1 MQVFLVLSKEN
12 CCRDKRARQFTKRCS
27 KYKKNA
33 SSHVPNFNNEHVFFS
48 SILLNLQIFVLEHR
62 MQNEKF
68 QTSTPSV
75 G

>member
-12 CCRDKRARQFTKRCS
+12 GCRDKRARQFTKRCS
-27 KYKKNA
+27 QYKKMRA
-33 SSHVPNFNNEHVFFS
+33 YMFPSLTMSIVFS

-62 MQNEKF
+62 MQNKKF
-68 QTSTPSV
+68 QTSKPFV